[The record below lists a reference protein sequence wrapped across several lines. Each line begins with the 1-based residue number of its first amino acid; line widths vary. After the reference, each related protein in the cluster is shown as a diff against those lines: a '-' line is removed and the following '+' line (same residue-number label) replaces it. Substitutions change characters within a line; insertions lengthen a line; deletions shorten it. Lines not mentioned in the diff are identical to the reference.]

1 MTPYDRVMEVFKGGT
16 PDRIPCVNFASVIT
30 KEFLAAYNTNWV
42 DVYRDPEKMA
52 SVAAAAHKF
61 CGLDNIS
68 LPFDQSV
75 EAELLGM
82 EFNYRVDGP
91 PTSVSFLSEEQ
102 YFEIVVPHSLADK
115 GRMPVIQKAIEKLKK
130 EYGGKVPI
138 NVIVSPPMTTV
149 ATYLLGPS
157 ATNLMMR
164 RFPGAVKGMLEETFR
179 LHRELVNLYE
189 EWGVDI
195 ITLHDPKG
203 SPDVLNAG
211 FFDSLV
217 ASYHKALI
225 EETKLPTVVNV
236 CGNIIQVLDKI
247 IDCDPSAIVFDYKTP
262 IRFVM
267 KTLSEL
273 NKKIPVAGNLSPFW
287 DIYLA
292 DDKRMEERVLEVIN
306 GGVNFVSP
314 GCDLWI
320 ATPTD
325 KLRKLVELVEN
336 YGKIR

>member
-1 MTPYDRVMEVFKGGT
+1 MLPYERVMEVFRGGT

-30 KEFLAAYNTNWV
+30 KEFLAYYNANWV
-42 DVYRDPEKMA
+42 DIYQDPEKMA
-52 SVAAAAHKF
+52 SVASAAHRL

-75 EAELLGM
+75 EAELLGIK
-82 EFNYRVDGP
+82 FDYHPDGP
-91 PTSVSFLSEEQ
+91 PTPLSFLSEEQ

-115 GRMPVIQKAIEKLKK
+115 GRMPVIQKAIKRLK
-130 EYGGKVPI
+130 EEFGGRVPI

-149 ATYLLGPS
+149 AGYLLGPS

-164 RFPGAVKGMLEETFR
+164 RFPGALKGMLEETFR
-179 LHRELVNLYE
+179 LHLELVNLYE
-189 EWGVDI
+189 EWGADI

-203 SPDVLNAG
+203 SPDVLNPG

-217 ASYHKALI
+217 LSYHKSLI

-236 CGNIIQVLDKI
+236 CGNIIHVLEKI
-247 IDCDPSAIVFDYKTP
+247 ISCNPSAIVFDYKTP
-262 IRFVM
+262 VKSVM
-267 KTLSEL
+267 KALSEA

-292 DDKRMEERVLEVIN
+292 DDERMEERVVEVIK
-306 GGVNFVSP
+306 GGVDFVSP
-314 GCDLWI
+314 GCDLWV
-320 ATPTD
+320 ATPIE
-325 KLRKLVELVEN
+325 KLRGLVSLVEK

>member
-1 MTPYDRVMEVFKGGT
+1 MSSYDRVMETFKRGS

-30 KEFLAAYNTNWV
+30 KEFLATCNASWI
-42 DVYRDPEKMA
+42 DVYQDPEKMA
-52 SVAAAAHKF
+52 SIASAAHRY

-68 LPFDQSV
+68 LPFDQSI
-75 EAELLGM
+75 EAELLGI
-82 EFNYRVDGP
+82 EFNYRVDGS
-91 PTSVSFLSEEQ
+91 PTPVSFLLEEQ

-115 GRMPVIQKAIEKLKK
+115 GRMPVIQKAIKKLKE

-138 NVIVSPPMTTV
+138 NVIVTPPMTTV

-189 EWGVDI
+189 EWGADI

-203 SPDVLNAG
+203 SPDVLNPG

-217 ASYHKALI
+217 LSYHKALI
-225 EETKLPTVVNV
+225 EETKLPTVVNI
-236 CGNIIQVLDKI
+236 CGNIVQVLDKI
-247 IDCDPSAIVFDYKTP
+247 VSGNPSAIVFDYKTP
-262 IRFVM
+262 VKFVM

-273 NKKIPVAGNLSPFW
+273 NKKILVAGNLSPFW

-292 DDKRMEERVLEVIN
+292 DDRRMEERVLEVIN
-306 GGVNFVSP
+306 EGVDFVSP

-320 ATPTD
+320 ATQTE
-325 KLRKLVELVEN
+325 KLRNFVKLVEK